1 MRNSFINA
9 LEQEAERDSDIIF
22 LTADLGFQMIESFA
36 KRFPKQFLNVGIA
49 EQNMV
54 GMAAGMA
61 LMGKKSIC
69 YTIATFMTMRTYEQ
83 VRNDIC
89 LHEANVK
96 IVGVGGGFGYSMYGP
111 THHPLE
117 DVAIMRTL
125 PGMTVICPIDP
136 NQTAA
141 AVRAMLKHN
150 GPVYLRLGKKG
161 EPAIHTKEPRF
172 QIGQGAVLREG
183 GDIAII
189 STGPIT
195 FEALE
200 AAEILH
206 AQGIQLCVVAMPTV
220 KPLDILLLDE
230 IGRKIPYI
238 LTLEEGTIMGGFG
251 SAIASYYLERGINL
265 KGFYRLGTADRFVK
279 RIGTADYLRAQF
291 GLDGAGIAET
301 ARDMVSSRR

>member
-9 LEQEAERDSDIIF
+9 VEEVAQHNSDIMF

-36 KRFPKQFLNVGIA
+36 KRFPNQFINVGIA
-49 EQNMV
+49 EANMV

-61 LMGKKSIC
+61 LMGKLPIC

-89 LHEANVK
+89 LMEANAK

-125 PGMTVICPIDP
+125 PGLTVICPIDP

-141 AVRAMLKHN
+141 AARAMLKHN

-161 EPAIHTKEPRF
+161 EPAIYTKEPRF

-195 FEALE
+195 YEALK

-206 AQGIQLCVVAMPTV
+206 SQGIELCVVALPTV

-251 SAIASYYLERGINL
+251 SAIATYYVERGISL
-265 KGFYRLGTADRFVK
+265 KGFYRLGTPDRFVK
-279 RIGTADYLRAQF
+279 RIGTADYLRGQF
-291 GLDGAGIAET
+291 GLDGAGIART
-301 ARDMVSSRR
+301 ASDMVSNRR